1 LTTPRI
7 FSRFKREKGVDLF
20 GEERGSAALADIK
33 ETDYYKGDDKSF
45 YILLE
50 GGDRRVFYVSTQ
62 EEATKWLHCIQTAI
76 RSRYLYRRETLSG
89 LSFIHTVEGEGDG
102 ITRPR
107 ILFLTRSRN
116 ISEDGKEARGKEVV
130 LCRHVEYEKRLPLP
144 PLQGD
149 DELTLT
155 LVSGACVTAKGSDVL
170 AHVEGAGEDA
180 ERKKLKLCFRG
191 GSGGAVVGAELV
203 LDITAVED
211 SLPVAGREGK
221 GEEEKDAGSY
231 LGVLY
236 ALADEVF
243 RVEHGIPLLCA
254 TFLVLVVLT
263 EEGRVL
269 SLSERMLDRRTAAM
283 IFVAGGLILHV
294 LISLFG
300 EESEASEDPAA
311 LATPMEGGGRRG
323 IFLEVVDYLPA
334 KPVIAM
340 GGEETEG
347 KGSRNGRVGTPGSV
361 MGRGAADEEER
372 PLPQRFIDGCLGD
385 MTEAMR
391 RWNLTCE
398 WR

>member
-155 LVSGACVTAKGSDVL
+155 RA
-170 AHVEGAGEDA
+170 
-180 ERKKLKLCFRG
+180 LKLLKTETATLRG
-191 GSGGAVVGAELV
+191 KLMTFLRSAMM
-203 LDITAVED
+203 
-211 SLPVAGREGK
+211 AGRARYHRALLARMSLDAPK
-221 GEEEKDAGSY
+221 RLGERIEQW
-231 LGVLY
+231 LLIY
-236 ALADEVF
+236 ALEK
-243 RVEHGIPLLCA
+243 
-254 TFLVLVVLT
+254 TQ
-263 EEGRVL
+263 
-269 SLSERMLDRRTAAM
+269 
-283 IFVAGGLILHV
+283 AGGV
-294 LISLFG
+294 
-300 EESEASEDPAA
+300 
-311 LATPMEGGGRRG
+311 
-323 IFLEVVDYLPA
+323 
-334 KPVIAM
+334 K
-340 GGEETEG
+340 
-347 KGSRNGRVGTPGSV
+347 
-361 MGRGAADEEER
+361 
-372 PLPQRFIDGCLGD
+372 
-385 MTEAMR
+385 
-391 RWNLTCE
+391 
-398 WR
+398 